1 MLSNSLSIRSPRIK
15 TGGDRA
21 VAYSLAMMGKKVTVS
36 RHRFER
42 MLFSS
47 TDSFT
52 VISFGKTVA
61 TVATRE
67 ILLLE
72 DKAKYGFR
80 KKKILHL
87 QMLAPKCWNKKIS

>member
-1 MLSNSLSIRSPRIK
+1 MLSNSLLIRSPRIK

-21 VAYSLAMMGKKVTVS
+21 VAYSLAMMGKKVS

-61 TVATRE
+61 SVATRE